1 MARLQVARKLAAL
14 TLAVWKSG
22 GEYEAGR
29 VNKQAAEVG

>member
-1 MARLQVARKLAAL
+1 MARLSVARKLASI

-29 VNKQAAEVG
+29 VNKEAAELR